1 LIFILAIMERQKA
14 VAWGII
20 HNSCLPG
27 VGWGLID
34 AREVKV
40 PNKNYPNGVE
50 VNYILARKG
59 DGCVIMLHWYQSAGS
74 RVIATGIEQN
84 IRRFLGRIFY
94 NRNDGAFIRVSVFSG
109 ESGIEESNLLANSF
123 AEKVL
128 DLVPHYWPLE
138 E

>member
-1 LIFILAIMERQKA
+1 MERQKA
-14 VAWGII
+14 VARGII

-59 DGCVIMLHWYQSAGS
+59 DGCVIMLHWYQSAGN

-109 ESGIEESNLLANSF
+109 ESGIEESNSLAKYF
-123 AEKVL
+123 AERIL
-128 DLVPHYWPLE
+128 DLVPQYWPVE